1 MSLRQIIHNKI
12 QQNLSCSLLE
22 IINESH
28 LHAGHNGFDGLGE
41 SHFRIVISSLEL
53 SKLPLVKA
61 HQKIYSILSQ
71 EMKQIHALAIEV
83 KSLSGR

>member
-1 MSLRQIIHNKI
+1 MSLRQIIHDKL
-12 QQNLSCSLLE
+12 QRSLRCSLLE

-28 LHAGHNGFDGLGE
+28 LHGGHNGFDGFGE
-41 SHFRIVISSLEL
+41 SHFRIIISSLEL

-71 EMKQIHALAIEV
+71 EMQQIHALAIEV